1 MQSLNLKNPEAH
13 KLASQLAQ
21 LTGESLTTAVI
32 RAVEMRLEAERC
44 LREPKTT
51 AQRILAFADRFSA
64 GLPPGLSS
72 ADHAQLLYDE
82 SGLPQ

>member
-13 KLASQLAQ
+13 KLARQLAQ

-32 RAVEMRLEAERC
+32 RAMEMRLEAEQR
-44 LREPKTT
+44 LRQPKNT

-72 ADHAQLLYDE
+72 GDHAQLLYDE
-82 SGLPQ
+82 SGMPR